1 MWNVCTEMEGGG
13 FRVMACVKNT
23 KKKKKQRGS
32 NSLVS

>member
-23 KKKKKQRGS
+23 KKKKQRGS